1 MCNPTCQW
9 RDFVDLGIW
18 CAAEWARGRVPGA
31 EGRGLVVGAAPGARS
46 ALAQRCHSRRA
57 SAGGGCLRCAQDWI
71 PAFAGDADQEVR
83 FLSGNN
89 REVIPGLGQGILIV
103 CFEGISCESL

>member
-1 MCNPTCQW
+1 MH
-9 RDFVDLGIW
+9 
-18 CAAEWARGRVPGA
+18 
-31 EGRGLVVGAAPGARS
+31 
-46 ALAQRCHSRRA
+46 HSTSRFP
-57 SAGGGCLRCAQDWI
+57 SAGGGLASARPRGPVVVSLRCAQDWI